1 MKRKIRYSKMSNL
14 DKIITKDINKDN
26 RFEITSIKRYSDN
39 ARFCIG
45 MEVPIEDAVLENSV
59 NMPYFHPNRIRLVYK
74 NEMHKIVSFKIIDG
88 VIFAVFDRMGLFKQE
103 LRLLK
108 KL

>member
-1 MKRKIRYSKMSNL
+1 MKRKIRYSKMSSL
-14 DKIITKDINKDN
+14 DKIIVKDIDYNN

-45 MEVPIEDAVLENSV
+45 MEVPIEDVVLEHSI
-59 NMPYFHPNRIRLVYK
+59 NMPYFHPDRIRLVYR
-74 NEMHKIVSFKIIDG
+74 NEMHKIVSFKIVDG
-88 VIFAVFDRMGLFKQE
+88 VVFAVFDRIGLFKQE